1 MTDQP
6 WQGDAC
12 TLVDAFRKGEIT
24 PPEALELSLAAV
36 ERSELNAFSHVASEQ
51 ARAAAAAADI
61 SLPFGGVPIG
71 VKELDIVAGW
81 PDTEA
86 SLVFADRVATRSS
99 TMVTRLAGAGAVFA
113 AQTTASEFG
122 GVNYTHTRLHGTTRN
137 PWNPDRTPGGS
148 SGGSAAAVSGGLLPL
163 ATAGDGGGSIRI
175 PAGFTGTFGLKST
188 FGRIPRGPRTHH
200 TPLTVVFGCISRSVR
215 DTARW
220 FDVCNGFDA
229 GDTLSLPRVS
239 GWERDLGTHTGD
251 LRAKRAAIV
260 VDIGDAI
267 VRPEVVDRVVTGA
280 EALIADLGLER
291 VDLVVDLP
299 EAGFEWA
306 MGNLVTL
313 IGDLGD
319 RYPECEELFT
329 PEIQFGVNVAF
340 SRFDLKMAGANE
352 MFRVALNEVMADTF
366 AQVDFI
372 FAASNPDVAFNAAGP
387 MATTV
392 GGRDLIAE
400 FGFERALGNNG
411 ALTMPANLSGNPAVS
426 IPVGLVDGLP
436 VGMQIIGRH
445 HEEQLLLDLALV
457 AERERPWPLVAP
469 GSPH

>member
-6 WQGDAC
+6 WPGDASS
-12 TLVDAFRKGEIT
+12 LVDAFRKGDIS
-24 PPEALELSLAAV
+24 PPEALELSLSAI
-36 ERSELNAFSHVASEQ
+36 ERSELNAFSHVAADE
-51 ARAAAAAADI
+51 ARAAAAQADT

-71 VKELDIVAGW
+71 VKELDYVKGW

-86 SLVFADRVATRSS
+86 SLVFADRLATRNS
-99 TMVTRLAGAGAVFA
+99 TMVDRLTAAGAVLT

-122 GVNYTHTRLHGTTRN
+122 GVNYTHTRLHGSTRN
-137 PWNPDRTPGGS
+137 PWNPERTPGGS
-148 SGGSAAAVSGGLLPL
+148 SGGTAAAVAGGILTV

-175 PAGFTGTFGLKST
+175 PAGFTGTFGLKAT

-200 TPLTVVFGCISRSVR
+200 TPLTVVVGCISRSVR

-220 FDVCNGFDA
+220 FDVCNGFDS

-239 GWERDLGTHTGD
+239 GWERDLGTHLDD
-251 LRAKRAAIV
+251 LRGKRATIV

-267 VRPEVVDRVVTGA
+267 VRPEVVDRVVAGA
-280 EALIADLGLER
+280 EALIADAGLTQ
-291 VDLVVDLP
+291 VDLVVKLP

-319 RYPECEELFT
+319 RYPDCEELFT
-329 PEIQFGVNVAF
+329 PEIQFAVNIAF
-340 SRFDLKMAGANE
+340 GRFDLKMAGANE
-352 MFRVALNEVMADTF
+352 MFRVALNEIMAETF
-366 AQVDFI
+366 DKVDFI
-372 FAASNPDVAFNAAGP
+372 FAATNPDVAFNAAGP
-387 MATTV
+387 MATTI
-392 GGRDLIAE
+392 GDRDLIAE

-411 ALTMPANLSGNPAVS
+411 ALTMPANLAGNPAVS
-426 IPVGLVDGLP
+426 VPVGTVDDLP

-445 HEEQLLLDLALV
+445 HEEQLLLDLALL

-469 GSPH
+469 GAPH